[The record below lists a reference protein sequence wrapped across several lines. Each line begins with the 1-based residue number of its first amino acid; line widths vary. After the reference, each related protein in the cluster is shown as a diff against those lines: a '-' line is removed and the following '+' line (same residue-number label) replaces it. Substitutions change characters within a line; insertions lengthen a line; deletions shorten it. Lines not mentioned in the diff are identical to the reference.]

1 MSKIIVFTT
10 TDCKYCPSLKAW
22 LTKQG
27 YEYEE
32 KDMLK
37 NAWELQKYTTS
48 FSPPI
53 SIVNGQPVQGLNYMR
68 IKKLMEGEA

>member
-1 MSKIIVFTT
+1 MIKYTII
-10 TDCKYCPSLKAW
+10 A
-22 LTKQG
+22 
-27 YEYEE
+27 EE

-68 IKKLMEGEA
+68 IKKLMEEV

>member
-1 MSKIIVFTT
+1 MITVFTT
-10 TDCKYCPSLKAW
+10 DTCVYCPQLKRW
-22 LTKQG
+22 LDKMG

-68 IKKLMEGEA
+68 IKKLMEEV